1 MATRSVLLLLLT
13 FVACHAWPQVLGEIE
28 RLDPPQQGFYGKRL
42 VIRGIPILAYE
53 SVSDAALDEAARR
66 IDRQLGR
73 APETAANLAH
83 LGAEMHIIGKD
94 QQTTDLPEY
103 REMKGRPFEGEATMD
118 ERGRGYGG
126 LYASCSE
133 ENLLLFP
140 SDRFTDHR
148 DICSHEFAHTIMEFG
163 LSAGIRDRIEAQY
176 KASTEAGR
184 WETMYAAT
192 NPGEFFAE
200 LTMWYFGSRGDYG
213 DPGTRSQSRG
223 NPGTRSQFGTAELG
237 HVPGFPEPGP
247 HWLRAYDPDAYA
259 LLDDIY
265 SGRLKPA
272 PVEVVDLKRL
282 PPEAEA
288 TTRSQADQPATTV
301 VFINRT
307 DRPIERFWL
316 DFDGK
321 RKSYGIIPP
330 GGIASQS
337 TYVTHAWLLT
347 DPDGKVL
354 GIWVPERAVGRV
366 VIEGP

>member
-1 MATRSVLLLLLT
+1 MTTRSVLAVLLT
-13 FVACHAWPQVLGEIE
+13 FVACSAWPQVMGEIE

-42 VIRGIPILAYE
+42 VIQGIPILAHE
-53 SVSDAALDEAARR
+53 TVSDAALEEAARR

-73 APETAANLAH
+73 APEIAANLAR
-83 LGAEMHIIGKD
+83 LGAEMHLIGKD
-94 QQTTDLPEY
+94 QQTSDPPEY
-103 REMKGRPFEGEATMD
+103 RDMKGKPFEGTATID

-163 LSAGIRDRIEAQY
+163 LSADIRDRVEVQY
-176 KASTEAGR
+176 KASTDAGR
-184 WETMYAAT
+184 WKTMYAAT
-192 NPGEFFAE
+192 NAGEFFAE
-200 LTMWYFGSRGDYG
+200 LTMWYFGTRGDYG
-213 DPGTRSQSRG
+213 KLDP
-223 NPGTRSQFGTAELG
+223 P
-237 HVPGFPEPGP
+237 PEPGP
-247 HWLRAYDPDAYA
+247 HWLRAYAPDAYA

-282 PPEAEA
+282 PPDAET

-301 VFINRT
+301 IFINRT
-307 DRPIERFWL
+307 DRPVERFWL
-316 DFDGK
+316 DFEGK
-321 RKSYGIIPP
+321 RKSYGTIPP
-330 GGIASQS
+330 SGIASQS
-337 TYVTHAWLLT
+337 TFVTHAWLLT
-347 DPDGKVL
+347 DPDSKVL

-366 VIEGP
+366 VIGNP